1 MGTSPDSGGHAPPRA
16 RRLVTRQRAGGVLVV
31 SSFLLAGPALAE
43 EADPPPAA
51 PAAPPAPDPGAPPAP
66 APAAPRGPHRRH
78 DAGPRSDDLVHV
90 VPIFTVATT
99 TRNLSF
105 GGRMS
110 VGHELGPAFTLTL
123 AGDWLLS
130 GLVAGFL
137 LDDLG
142 SPRFVGSEVASW
154 TFAWP
159 GTAAAPPVV
168 RRWLPRVSLGVGL
181 WETAEV
187 DSLLQSFRTEDYG
200 LYLADSLG
208 GQVGLL
214 FPYVRLAFGLRPF
227 GSSLYLREG
236 REYPTDFQFTNAVLD
251 VDVSLDLAQLW
262 RAGRPQTAP

>member
-1 MGTSPDSGGHAPPRA
+1 MKHVSPIDVSRVILLLGVSGLGW
-16 RRLVTRQRAGGVLVV
+16 T
-31 SSFLLAGPALAE
+31 
-43 EADPPPAA
+43 A
-51 PAAPPAPDPGAPPAP
+51 PAHAE
-66 APAAPRGPHRRH
+66 
-78 DAGPRSDDLVHV
+78 PRSDDLVHV

-159 GTAAAPPVV
+159 GTASAPPVA
-168 RRWLPRVSLGVGL
+168 RRWLPRISLGVGL

-187 DSLLQSFRTEDYG
+187 DSLLQSFRTQDYG
-200 LYLADSLG
+200 LFLADSVG
-208 GQVGLL
+208 GQVGLI

-227 GSSLYLREG
+227 GSSLYLQEG
-236 REYPTDFQFTNAVLD
+236 REYPTNFQFTNAVLD